1 MNDRAKEVNST
12 FWGYVQNS
20 TVVTASGNVQI
31 KLTNGTVLS
40 VRQEDWADFSDLIAR
55 VTQRLVGRGFIFE
68 KVADFIQNNS
78 CLKRSPIL
86 FKITPVDTFV

>member
-78 CLKRSPIL
+78 CLPMLVWVKPRSPQN
-86 FKITPVDTFV
+86 

>member
-78 CLKRSPIL
+78 C
-86 FKITPVDTFV
+86 

>member
-78 CLKRSPIL
+78 CGYFRLIA
-86 FKITPVDTFV
+86 DAG